1 MEIVAAAV
9 RAPATRTASGAI
21 GKGGGRH
28 RHRAY
33 ALGGRRRTPRQIPMP
48 AFMGDPIK
56 RKRLA
61 AAAIAALLT
70 IALAGGAQATTSAHL
85 SPSSQTH
92 AHGV

>member
-1 MEIVAAAV
+1 
-9 RAPATRTASGAI
+9 
-21 GKGGGRH
+21 
-28 RHRAY
+28 
-33 ALGGRRRTPRQIPMP
+33 MP
-48 AFMGDPIK
+48 AFMGDPIM

-70 IALAGGAQATTSAHL
+70 IALADGAQATTSAHL

>member
-1 MEIVAAAV
+1 
-9 RAPATRTASGAI
+9 
-21 GKGGGRH
+21 
-28 RHRAY
+28 
-33 ALGGRRRTPRQIPMP
+33 MP